1 MFFRKKWNMFGR
13 QIFFLQFLQ
22 YLLFL
27 VSITGY
33 TLSKLTYDRF
43 KAMNTKDTDALGE
56 RSLHLKPFISSDPVV
71 VVFRYASFF
80 TVGLGILIEISQVI
94 RSKAR
99 YFNIRNL
106 VDWLLYLLS
115 IVFLLDL
122 GLGWEEEEE
131 SKPLKEQE
139 TLGCSGATV
148 IFFLEMFS

>member
-1 MFFRKKWNMFGR
+1 MFGR

-22 YLLFL
+22 YFLFL

-115 IVFLLDL
+115 IVFLLDM
-122 GLGWEEEEE
+122 GLGWEEE
-131 SKPLKEQE
+131 SNPLKEQE

-148 IFFLEMFS
+148 LSPLKIFFSCP

>member
-1 MFFRKKWNMFGR
+1 MFGR

-22 YLLFL
+22 YFLFL

-99 YFNIRNL
+99 YFNVRNL

-148 IFFLEMFS
+148 LFPLKYFFSCPLRNP

>member
-1 MFFRKKWNMFGR
+1 MFGR
-13 QIFFLQFLQ
+13 QIFLLQFLQ
-22 YLLFL
+22 YFLFL

-115 IVFLLDL
+115 IVFLLDM
-122 GLGWEEEEE
+122 GLGWEEE
-131 SKPLKEQE
+131 SNPLKEQE

-148 IFFLEMFS
+148 LSPLKIFFSCP

>member
-1 MFFRKKWNMFGR
+1 MFGR
-13 QIFFLQFLQ
+13 QIFLLQFLQ
-22 YLLFL
+22 YFLFL

-33 TLSKLTYDRF
+33 TLSKLTYYRF

-115 IVFLLDL
+115 IVFLLDM
-122 GLGWEEEEE
+122 GLGWEEE
-131 SKPLKEQE
+131 SNPLKEQE

-148 IFFLEMFS
+148 LSPLKFFFSCP